1 MGLDVRSFL
10 KSLLKHLGRPVSLL
24 WDRGMIH
31 RRKEAKQFL
40 LRHPRVHM
48 EHFPVY
54 APELNPAEYV
64 WNQTD
69 RVFCNSVPE
78 NLRDLKKTLRN
89 PK

>member
-1 MGLDVRSFL
+1 
-10 KSLLKHLGRPVSLL
+10 
-24 WDRGMIH
+24 
-31 RRKEAKQFL
+31 
-40 LRHPRVHM
+40 M